1 MSVPRHGSLERGL
14 ELTPRSRLRAGR
26 FGRMF
31 RNLPVYAHDDRQLC
45 EIAKS
50 MIAEADPK
58 DTRRVPIPEPPD
70 EDENPRI
77 PAGYTYL
84 GQFIDHDITF
94 DPVSSLQAQNDPDA
108 LHDFRT
114 PSLDLDNL
122 YGRGPDDQPYLYRN
136 GADEDEHPQLGF
148 DRRGVMFRLGKFV
161 ADAEEGPAT
170 GRDLPRNED
179 GRAIIGDPRN
189 DENVIVSQLHSV
201 MLRFHNHVVENTREL
216 DRQLSGANLFR
227 EAQRRVRWHY
237 QWIVVHDF
245 LRRVVDGD
253 SGDNSTVGGGVVDDI
268 LQTKTFRVS
277 DGKGSA
283 LDTHLVLYKWHNSPF
298 MPVEFS
304 VAAYRFGHSMV
315 RPSYFINEVVRR
327 EHANARISI
336 LSRDPDPNARTN
348 LNGFRGLPSDFG
360 VDWKFFYDIEPGFK
374 PQRSYRMDAK
384 LSHPLGDLPGQPDG
398 MSSLAERNLKRG
410 HSMSLPSGQTI
421 AKAMG
426 VTPLSEDRVGL
437 AKIAPDY
444 AADTPLWYYVLKEA
458 EVRNEG
464 THLGPVGGRIVAEVI
479 LGLLIGDPLSYLNVE
494 PDWTPDLGPTA
505 GRFTMSDLINF
516 TRARR

>member
-1 MSVPRHGSLERGL
+1 
-14 ELTPRSRLRAGR
+14 
-26 FGRMF
+26 MF
-31 RNLPVYAHDDRQLC
+31 RNLPVYAHEVDQLC
-45 EIAKS
+45 AIAKL

-58 DTRRVPIPEPPD
+58 DTAHVPDPEEPD
-70 EDENPRI
+70 PDENPLI

-114 PSLDLDNL
+114 PSLDLDSL
-122 YGRGPDDQPYLYRN
+122 YGRGPDDQPYLYCN
-136 GADEDEHPQLGF
+136 GPNEGKHPVLGF
-148 DRRGVMFRLGKFV
+148 DRRGVMFRRGRFV
-161 ADAEEGPAT
+161 ADPEEGPVA
-170 GRDLPRNED
+170 GPDLPRNED

-201 MLRFHNHVVENTREL
+201 MLRFHNRVVEKTSEL
-216 DRQLSGANLFR
+216 HPKLSGAELFC

-268 LQTKTFRVS
+268 LQTQAFRVS
-277 DGKGSA
+277 DGKGTA
-283 LDTHLVLYKWHNSPF
+283 LDPHLVVYRWHNSPF

-327 EHANARISI
+327 EQDNARIPI

-348 LNGFRGLPSDFG
+348 LNGFRFLPSQFG
-360 VDWKFFYDIEPGFK
+360 VDWKFFYDIDPAFE
-374 PQRSYRMDAK
+374 PQRSYRIDTK
-384 LSHPLGDLPGQPDG
+384 ISHPLGDLPGQPG
-398 MSSLAERNLKRG
+398 GISSLAERNLKRG
-410 HSMSLPSGQTI
+410 HSMSFPSGQTI

-426 VTPLSEDRVGL
+426 LVPLSEESIGL
-437 AKIAPDY
+437 SEIAAEY
-444 AADTPLWYYVLKEA
+444 AADTPLWYYILKEA
-458 EVRNEG
+458 EVRDEG
-464 THLGPVGGRIVAEVI
+464 THLGPVGGRIVAEVL
-479 LGLLIGDPLSYLNVE
+479 LGLLIGDPLSYLNLQ
-494 PDWTPDLGPTA
+494 PNWTPDLGPTA
-505 GRFTMSDLINF
+505 GRFTMSDLINLANE
-516 TRARR
+516 RW

>member
-1 MSVPRHGSLERGL
+1 
-14 ELTPRSRLRAGR
+14 
-26 FGRMF
+26 MF

-58 DTRRVPIPEPPD
+58 DTAAVPDPEPPD
-70 EDENPRI
+70 EDENPLI

-108 LHDFRT
+108 LQDFRT
-114 PSLDLDNL
+114 PSLDLDSL
-122 YGRGPDDQPYLYRN
+122 YGRGPDDQPYLYCN
-136 GADEDEHPQLGF
+136 GPNEDKHPQLEF

-170 GRDLPRNED
+170 GPDLPRNED

-201 MLRFHNHVVENTREL
+201 MLRFHNRVVENTSQL
-216 DRQLSGANLFR
+216 HPKLSGPGLFR

-237 QWIVVHDF
+237 QWIVIHDF
-245 LRRVVDGD
+245 LSRVVDGD
-253 SGDNSTVGGGVVDDI
+253 SGDHSTVGGGVVDDI

-277 DGKGSA
+277 GGKGTE
-283 LDTHLVLYKWHNSPF
+283 LDPHLVVYKWHNTPF

-315 RPSYFINEVVRR
+315 RPSYFINDVVKEDR
-327 EHANARISI
+327 NSARVPIFSTD
-336 LSRDPDPNARTN
+336 RDDTDDLR
-348 LNGFRGLPSDFG
+348 GFRHLPPHFG
-360 VDWKFFYDIEPGFK
+360 IDWKFFYDIDPIFK
-374 PQRSYRMDAK
+374 PQRSYRIDPQ
-384 LSHPLGDLPGQPDG
+384 LSHPLGKLPAITDG
-398 MSSLAERNLKRG
+398 TPSLAERNLKRG
-410 HSMSLPSGQTI
+410 NSMSLPSGQTI
-421 AKAMG
+421 AKALG
-426 VTPLSEDRVGL
+426 VTPLSEDLVGL

-464 THLGPVGGRIVAEVI
+464 THLGPVGGRIVAEVL

-494 PDWTPDLGPTA
+494 PNWTPDLGPTA
-505 GRFTMSDLINF
+505 GRFTMSDLINV
-516 TRARR
+516 TLGARR